1 MYGRTDMTSNSR
13 SIRSSPR
20 QWPNKYH
27 KTRITLLGA
36 HQCLRSF
43 PSVPS
48 INIPSA
54 VGFST
59 QITTLGVIINKIT
72 FDSDVSVVCK
82 KSFFYLQALN
92 HTRHALTYIYT
103 PHTQPFYGLFPGP
116 TGWAGARRELLD
128 FMVQR
133 KINRGRHNDH
143 PAGRHSIW
151 TNQCP
156 LAPDNICTTKR
167 NSCCRPK
174 ETNNILRH

>member
-1 MYGRTDMTSNSR
+1 VEVYLQTKLERNRKNFFVDGSKYGRMDVTSNSR

-82 KSFFYLQALN
+82 KSFFLSSSSESHMACDN
-92 HTRHALTYIYT
+92 IHIHTT
-103 PHTQPFYGLFPGP
+103 HTTILRPFSGKNRVKRWQKRTSGLY
-116 TGWAGARRELLD
+116 GARED
-128 FMVQR
+128 
-133 KINRGRHNDH
+133 
-143 PAGRHSIW
+143 
-151 TNQCP
+151 
-156 LAPDNICTTKR
+156 
-167 NSCCRPK
+167 
-174 ETNNILRH
+174 